1 MITDCFVIASASN
14 ERQVNAIVD
23 EVEEKM
29 RLAGYKPARREG
41 AREGRW
47 TLLDFVDI
55 VVHIQHQ
62 DERNFYALDRLWR
75 DCPIVPVDL
84 DGAGAVT
91 IRRLVML
98 RHGQT
103 EYNAGNRMQGQ
114 LDTDLSDL
122 GRDQAVAAAEVLAKR
137 QPLLIV
143 SSDLRRA
150 LDTAESLGERSG
162 LPVEVDARLRETH
175 LGDWQGM
182 THIEVDAAAPGARIA
197 WRNDATWAP
206 HGGESRVDVAA
217 RGMPLV
223 SGAGR
228 RPDRVGHRRTR
239 TAGGAGR
246 ARRADRRADGGAA
259 GTAGGQLA
267 GAGRH
272 GQRQL
277 GAAVRAFRRR
287 RGASTISGG
296 ASTCG
301 TPRHRSPTMSSEP
314 TARATLLVFCDSL
327 SYYGPTGGLPADD
340 PRIWPNIVAAQLGW
354 DVELI
359 GRIGWTCRDVW
370 WAATQDPRAWAA
382 LPRAGAVIFATGGM
396 DSLPSP
402 LPTALRELIRYVRP
416 PWLRR
421 WVRDGYGWVQP
432 RLSPIARAA
441 LPPHVSVE
449 YLETDPRGNRFQPAG
464 HPDRRVAAVGA
475 HRRDVRQGTPRQ
487 AGHGQGDHR
496 MGRRNTTF
504 RWST

>member
-1 MITDCFVIASASN
+1 M
-14 ERQVNAIVD
+14 
-23 EVEEKM
+23 
-29 RLAGYKPARREG
+29 
-41 AREGRW
+41 
-47 TLLDFVDI
+47 
-55 VVHIQHQ
+55 
-62 DERNFYALDRLWR
+62 
-75 DCPIVPVDL
+75 
-84 DGAGAVT
+84 T

-103 EYNAGNRMQGQ
+103 EFNAGNRMQGQ

-175 LGDWQGM
+175 LGDWQGL

-217 RGMPLV
+217 RGLPLV
-223 SGAGR
+223 KELISDQREWGTDEPERPVVLVAHGGLIAALTAALLKLPVDNWPVLGGMGNASWVQLSGI
-228 RPDRVGHRRTR
+228 PTTTTR
-239 TAGGAGR
+239 T
-246 ARRADRRADGGAA
+246 
-259 GTAGGQLA
+259 
-267 GAGRH
+267 
-272 GQRQL
+272 
-277 GAAVRAFRRR
+277 
-287 RGASTISGG
+287 STISGG
-296 ASTCG
+296 ASMCG
-301 TPRHRSPTMSSEP
+301 TPRHRSPTMSSE
-314 TARATLLVFCDSL
+314 RRTLLVFCDSL
-327 SYYGPTGGLPADD
+327 SYYGPTGGVPADD
-340 PRIWPNIVAAQLGW
+340 PRIWPNIVAAHLDW

-382 LPRAGAVIFATGGM
+382 LPRAGAVIFATSGM

-416 PWLRR
+416 AWLRR
-421 WVRDGYGWVQP
+421 WVRDGYGWAQP

-449 YLETDPRGNRFQPAG
+449 YLELTRGAIDFNRPGIPIVASLPSVHVAETYGKAHRGRPGTVKAITEWADQHDVPLVDLKAAVAEHIMSGRGNPDGIHWNFEAHQAVAELMLKGLQEAG
-464 HPDRRVAAVGA
+464 VADEDAL
-475 HRRDVRQGTPRQ
+475 
-487 AGHGQGDHR
+487 
-496 MGRRNTTF
+496 
-504 RWST
+504 